1 MALPGCP
8 ETFQSVRSPFE
19 QEVATAGEAQS
30 SMQKMRDEHQQLHQ
44 FHQGDVIAV
53 PAGVAHWLY
62 NNGDSPV
69 VAFTVID
76 TSNNA
81 NQLDPKR
88 RVCVHMLHTSIMNI
102 PYHYFDFNDNK
113 MLMCIVY
120 YEMINGLGVFLGWKA

>member
-1 MALPGCP
+1 
-8 ETFQSVRSPFE
+8 
-19 QEVATAGEAQS
+19 
-30 SMQKMRDEHQQLHQ
+30 MRDEHQQLHQ

-88 RVCVHMLHTSIMNI
+88 REFSWLESLEVAGSSNRTHTRQN
-102 PYHYFDFNDNK
+102 N
-113 MLMCIVY
+113 
-120 YEMINGLGVFLGWKA
+120 